1 MLRLAM
7 VGAGRV
13 SENHHSSIIE
23 SADRLELVGLHDRDE
38 AAAAQRREDW
48 GVRTYESL
56 DAVLGDPNVDAVL
69 VLTHVDS
76 HLSITRQAL
85 EAGKHVFVE
94 KPVGRDPE
102 EIKAVAGEAEARG
115 LVVMPGHNYAYIPE
129 FDRMNRLTRSGDL
142 GDIRALFITYV
153 IQHPEEI
160 ARDYS
165 GILEEVMVHHAYLAV
180 SLLGTP
186 ERVVAGAPTTG
197 WVEHPEEDQA
207 WMTLDYGSAT
217 VHAFATFAVDD
228 MSNAPWTFIVKI
240 LGTRGTA
247 TLDWRTAI
255 FNRPLGTLS
264 TAIVPYEESYRNE
277 LLAFDEA
284 INNGGR
290 IISPIRD
297 AAIAAQITQAANESR
312 ASGRFVTL
320 TTEE

>member
-1 MLRLAM
+1 MLGLAM

-13 SENHHSSIIE
+13 SENHHSAISE
-23 SADRLELVGLHDRDE
+23 SADRLKLVGLYDRNE
-38 AAAAQRREDW
+38 AVAAQRSEDW

-56 DAVLGDPNVDAVL
+56 DATLADPSIDAVL

-76 HLSITRQAL
+76 HLDIARHVLA
-85 EAGKHVFVE
+85 AGKHVFVE

-102 EIKAVAGEAEARG
+102 EISGVAAEAEARG

-129 FDRMNRLTRSGDL
+129 FERMNRLTQNGDL

-153 IQHPEEI
+153 IQHPEEV

-165 GILEEVMVHHAYLAV
+165 GILEEVMIHHTYLAV
-180 SLLGTP
+180 SLLGMP
-186 ERVVAGAPTTG
+186 RRVVAGAPTTG
-197 WVEHPEEDQA
+197 WMEHPEEDQA

-217 VHAFATFAVDD
+217 VHAFASFAVDD
-228 MSNAPWTFIVKI
+228 MSNSPWTFIVKI

-247 TLDWRTAI
+247 ALDWRTAI

-277 LLAFDEA
+277 LLAFYEA
-284 INNGGR
+284 IRGGGG
-290 IISPIRD
+290 IVSPFRD
-297 AAIAAQITQAANESR
+297 AAIAAKITLAANESR

-320 TTEE
+320 AGS